1 MSSRT
6 FSQDEISALI
16 DYVLESRDPA
26 TVGLRKILKK
36 GESGQTFACRP
47 LDFEEFHIE
56 GRRKPALSE
65 QEQRL
70 LQLEKSVAELKS
82 RLEKQKSESEEKAR
96 REFERGRSEGEAE
109 GARKGKEEA
118 CRESE
123 ARIGELSEKTASF
136 IEHFESSR
144 RRIYAESHHTLLR
157 LAFAVA
163 RKILD
168 TELSTNRDIV
178 LSTIRKAL
186 SYIADRDNLRVRVAE
201 EDYEVVSRN
210 EAFWKSVTDRLGD
223 MRITADPRVDKGGC
237 VIESNAG
244 DVDARVGV
252 QYDELR
258 ELVER
263 VWDSVTSTAAH
274 QDSSHSSSE
283 SAARNGGGGETG
295 AVDGAETGEV
305 GTDGAETTSPSP
317 DR

>member
-6 FSQDEISALI
+6 FSHDEISALI

-56 GRRKPALSE
+56 GRKKPALSE

-118 CRESE
+118 RREFDS
-123 ARIGELSEKTASF
+123 RIGELSETTVSF
-136 IEHFESSR
+136 IERFESSR

-168 TELSTNRDIV
+168 TELSTNDDIV
-178 LSTIRKAL
+178 LSTIRKAV

-263 VWDSVTSTAAH
+263 VWDSVTSTAA
-274 QDSSHSSSE
+274 QEDSAASDPRIAARSSE
-283 SAARNGGGGETG
+283 TAETG
-295 AVDGAETGEV
+295 AVEGAETGEV
-305 GTDGAETTSPSP
+305 ETDGAETPPSP